1 MDIGRNDACHCGSGK
16 KYKKCCMNKVTSIE
30 AIRHADLEKM
40 QGELMQ
46 FASSVYSRE
55 MDKAVREK
63 MSKFNIGED
72 QQIYGS
78 LLVWA
83 VFSVNVGSGTVLEAF
98 IEKKRHENVRP
109 VTMTQL
115 EKWAG
120 AVPTFSVVEHVT
132 DDERYTVKDLFTEEV
147 KDVRVDEGTH
157 SFKSGAM
164 LLGYLLPFGDY
175 YTYFMMQLEFEEAQT
190 EFNKK
195 LTLKLFEESTFDDI
209 GAFMA
214 DQFPEMLIS
223 MLTEPVEEESEVVEE
238 EPQVEADELVWDEP
252 LYKMAAFKMQNNLL
266 RAQVPLETAEK
277 AFTLMHQYLHSVKPT
292 IKKEVIYA
300 AGMHYF
306 VEKHMY
312 KQGMTQKKI
321 AELYEV
327 STSSLSKVYKEIK
340 AELEADLTE
349 DSITVAEKGDAKKYS
364 DADRA
369 RAQELIYEAMESSPQ
384 QRVKLAKQAM
394 EIYPFHP
401 DAFNMLGEAESDP
414 AKQLELY
421 KQGME
426 AGEADLG
433 KEIFKQDKGMF
444 WGLIE
449 TRPYMRSKFNYAILE
464 AAMGNLAEAIKQ
476 CEELLEL
483 NEMDSQGV
491 RYTLFVMYM
500 DAGEHKKAK
509 ALLKKFDETD
519 FAAGAYN
526 MLLVEFALKGMTPAV
541 ERLAQKAKNVNPVI
555 YDVLAGKRKLPKEP
569 EEFGQEYEAVEYFME
584 YGFVWSN
591 HPELVEWM
599 SE

>member
-63 MSKFNIGED
+63 MRKFNIGED

-83 VFSVNVGSGTVLEAF
+83 VFSVNVGNGTILEAF
-98 IEKKRHENVRP
+98 IEKKRRENVRP
-109 VTMTQL
+109 VTMAQL

-132 DDERYTVKDLFTEEV
+132 DDESYTVKDLFTEEV

-209 GAFMA
+209 GAFIA

-223 MLTEPVEEESEVVEE
+223 MLTEPVEEDSQVEK
-238 EPQVEADELVWDEP
+238 EPQVEEAELVWDEP
-252 LYKMAAFKMQNNLL
+252 LYENAALKMQRKLL
-266 RAQVPLETAEK
+266 QAHVPVETAEK
-277 AFTLMHQYLHSVKPT
+277 AFALMHKYLHEVKPT
-292 IKKEVIYA
+292 IKKEVIYS

-340 AELEADLTE
+340 EVLEADLTE
-349 DSITVAEKGDAKKYS
+349 DSMTVGEQADVKKYS
-364 DADRA
+364 ASDRA

-384 QRVKLAKQAM
+384 KRVKLAKEAM

-401 DAFNMLGEAESDP
+401 DAYNMLGDAESDP

-464 AAMGNLAEAIKQ
+464 AAMGNLTEAIKQ

-500 DAGEHKKAK
+500 DAGEHQKAK
-509 ALLKKFDETD
+509 KLLEKFDETE

-541 ERLAQKAKNVNPVI
+541 ERLAQKAKNVNPII

-569 EEFGQEYEAVEYFME
+569 EEFGQESEAVEYFME

>member
-292 IKKEVIYA
+292 IKKEVIYS

>member
-63 MSKFNIGED
+63 MRKFNIGED

-83 VFSVNVGSGTVLEAF
+83 VFSVKVGNGTILEAF

-109 VTMTQL
+109 VTMAQL

-120 AVPTFSVVEHVT
+120 AVPTFSVIEHVT
-132 DDERYTVKDLFTEEV
+132 DDESYTVKDLFTEEV

-223 MLTEPVEEESEVVEE
+223 MLTEPVEEEPQVEEKPLVEE
-238 EPQVEADELVWDEP
+238 ELAWDEP
-252 LYKMAAFKMQNNLL
+252 LYENAALKLQKNLL
-266 RAQVPLETAEK
+266 QAHVPVETAEK
-277 AFTLMHQYLHSVKPT
+277 AFALMHKYLHKVKPA
-292 IKKEVIYA
+292 IKKEVIYS

-349 DSITVAEKGDAKKYS
+349 DGITVSEKGDAKKYS

-369 RAQELIYEAMESSPQ
+369 RAQELIYEAMESTPQ

-401 DAFNMLGEAESDP
+401 DAYNMLGEAESDP
-414 AKQLELY
+414 GKQLELY
-421 KQGME
+421 KRGME

-509 ALLKKFDETD
+509 ALLKQFDETD

-526 MLLVEFALKGMTPAV
+526 MLLVEFALKGMTPEV
-541 ERLAQKAKNVNPVI
+541 EKLAQKAKNVNPVI

>member
-63 MSKFNIGED
+63 MRKFNIGED

-83 VFSVNVGSGTVLEAF
+83 VFSVKVGNGTILEAF
-98 IEKKRHENVRP
+98 IEKKRRENVRP

-115 EKWAG
+115 ERWAG
-120 AVPTFSVVEHVT
+120 AVPTFSVIEHVT
-132 DDERYTVKDLFTEEV
+132 DDESYTVKDLFTDET
-147 KDVRVDEGTH
+147 KQVRVDEGTH

-195 LTLKLFEESTFDDI
+195 LTLKLFEESAFDDI

-223 MLTEPVEEESEVVEE
+223 MLTEPVEEEPKVEE
-238 EPQVEADELVWDEP
+238 EPQVEEAELAWDEP
-252 LYKMAAFKMQNNLL
+252 LYENAALKMQRNLL
-266 RAQVPLETAEK
+266 QAHVPVETAEK
-277 AFTLMHQYLHSVKPT
+277 AFALMHKYLYSVKPT
-292 IKKEVIYA
+292 IKKEVIYS

-327 STSSLSKVYKEIK
+327 STSSLSKVYKDIK
-340 AELEADLTE
+340 EMLEADLAE
-349 DSITVAEKGDAKKYS
+349 DSIAVSGKGDLKKYT

-401 DAFNMLGEAESDP
+401 DAFNMLGDAKSDP

-433 KEIFKQDKGMF
+433 KEIFKEDKGMF
-444 WGLIE
+444 WGMIE
-449 TRPYMRSKFNYAILE
+449 TRPYMRSKFNYAILQ
-464 AAMGNLAEAIKQ
+464 AAMGNLTEAIKQ

-509 ALLKKFDETD
+509 ALLEKFEETD

>member
-1 MDIGRNDACHCGSGK
+1 
-16 KYKKCCMNKVTSIE
+16 
-30 AIRHADLEKM
+30 
-40 QGELMQ
+40 
-46 FASSVYSRE
+46 
-55 MDKAVREK
+55 
-63 MSKFNIGED
+63 
-72 QQIYGS
+72 
-78 LLVWA
+78 
-83 VFSVNVGSGTVLEAF
+83 
-98 IEKKRHENVRP
+98 
-109 VTMTQL
+109 MTQL

-292 IKKEVIYA
+292 IKKEVIYS

-500 DAGEHKKAK
+500 DAGEHKK
-509 ALLKKFDETD
+509 
-519 FAAGAYN
+519 
-526 MLLVEFALKGMTPAV
+526 
-541 ERLAQKAKNVNPVI
+541 
-555 YDVLAGKRKLPKEP
+555 RKLFSKNSMKRTLRQAPTTCCL
-569 EEFGQEYEAVEYFME
+569 
-584 YGFVWSN
+584 WNSR
-591 HPELVEWM
+591 
-599 SE
+599 

>member
-46 FASSVYSRE
+46 FASSIYSRE

-63 MSKFNIGED
+63 MRKFNIGED

-83 VFSVNVGSGTVLEAF
+83 VFSVNVGNGTILEAF
-98 IEKKRHENVRP
+98 IEKKRRENVRP
-109 VTMTQL
+109 VTMAQL

-132 DDERYTVKDLFTEEV
+132 DDESYTVKDLFTEEV

-190 EFNKK
+190 EFNKQ
-195 LTLKLFEESTFDDI
+195 LTLKLFEESSFDDI

-223 MLTEPVEEESEVVEE
+223 MLTEPVEEE
-238 EPQVEADELVWDEP
+238 PQVEEKPEREEEKLVWDEL
-252 LYKMAAFKMQNNLL
+252 LYEKAALKMQRNLL
-266 RAQVPLETAEK
+266 QAHVPVETAEK
-277 AFTLMHQYLHSVKPT
+277 AFVLMHKYLHSVKPT
-292 IKKEVIYA
+292 IKKEVIYS

-340 AELEADLTE
+340 ELLEADLTE
-349 DSITVAEKGDAKKYS
+349 DSDTVSKGDAKKYT

-401 DAFNMLGEAESDP
+401 DAYNMLGDAESDP

-426 AGEADLG
+426 AGETDLG
-433 KEIFKQDKGMF
+433 KDIFKQDKGMF
-444 WGLIE
+444 WGMIE

-464 AAMGNLAEAIKQ
+464 AAMGNLTEAIKQ

-509 ALLKKFDETD
+509 ALLEKFEETD

>member
-16 KYKKCCMNKVTSIE
+16 KYKKCCMTKVTSIE

-46 FASSVYSRE
+46 FASSNYSRE
-55 MDKAVREK
+55 IDAAIRKKMDGLDKE
-63 MSKFNIGED
+63 EH
-72 QQIYGS
+72 QHIYGA

-83 VFSVNVGSGTVLEAF
+83 AFSVKVGKGSIVEAF

-109 VTMTQL
+109 VTMAQL

-120 AVPTFSVVEHVT
+120 AVPTFSVVDQVT
-132 DDERYTVKDLFTEEV
+132 DDESYTVKDLFSGEV
-147 KDVRVDEGTH
+147 KEVRVDEGTH
-157 SFKSGAM
+157 SFKAGAL
-164 LLGYLLPFGDY
+164 LLGYLLPFGEY
-175 YTYFMMQLEFEEAQT
+175 YTYYLMQLEFEKAQT
-190 EFNKK
+190 EFNKN
-195 LTLKLFEESTFDDI
+195 LTLELFEESTFDDI

-214 DQFPEMLIS
+214 DQFPEMMVS
-223 MLTEPVEEESEVVEE
+223 MLTEPVEEES
-238 EPQVEADELVWDEP
+238 QADAEKLVWVEP
-252 LYKMAAFKMQNNLL
+252 LYENAALKMQRNLL
-266 RAQVPLETAEK
+266 QAHVPVETAEK
-277 AFTLMHQYLHSVKPT
+277 AFALMHKYLHEVKPA
-292 IKKEVIYA
+292 IKKEVIYS

-349 DSITVAEKGDAKKYS
+349 DSNAVSEKGDLKQYT

-401 DAFNMLGEAESDP
+401 DAFNMLGDAESDP
-414 AKQLELY
+414 AKQLKLY

-433 KEIFKQDKGMF
+433 KEVFKKDKGMF
-444 WGLIE
+444 WGMIE

-464 AAMGNLAEAIKQ
+464 AAMGNLTEAIKQ

-509 ALLKKFDETD
+509 ALLEKFDETD

-526 MLLVEFALKGMTPAV
+526 RLLVEFALKGMTPAV

-555 YDVLAGKRKLPKEP
+555 YDVLAGKRKLPKET

>member
-55 MDKAVREK
+55 MDKAVKEK
-63 MSKFNIGED
+63 MRKFNTGED

-83 VFSVNVGSGTVLEAF
+83 VFSVNVGNGTILEAF
-98 IEKKRHENVRP
+98 IEKKRRENVRP
-109 VTMTQL
+109 VTMAQL

-132 DDERYTVKDLFTEEV
+132 DDESYTVKDLFTDEV

-164 LLGYLLPFGDY
+164 LFGYLLPFGDY

-223 MLTEPVEEESEVVEE
+223 MLTEPVDEESEVEE
-238 EPQVEADELVWDEP
+238 VPQVEEVELVWDEP
-252 LYKMAAFKMQNNLL
+252 LYENAALKMQRNLL
-266 RAQVPLETAEK
+266 KAHVPAEAAEK
-277 AFTLMHQYLHSVKPT
+277 AFALMHKYLHKVKPS
-292 IKKEVIYA
+292 IKKEVIYS

-306 VEKHMY
+306 VEKHMH

-340 AELEADLTE
+340 AELEADLTK
-349 DSITVAEKGDAKKYS
+349 DSITVSEKGDAKKYS

-433 KEIFKQDKGMF
+433 KEIFKRDKGMF

-509 ALLKKFDETD
+509 ALLEKFDETD

-526 MLLVEFALKGMTPAV
+526 MLLVEFALKGMTSAV

-569 EEFGQEYEAVEYFME
+569 EEFGQESEAVEYFME

>member
-63 MSKFNIGED
+63 MRKFNIGED

-83 VFSVNVGSGTVLEAF
+83 VFSVNVGNGTILEAF

-109 VTMTQL
+109 VTMAQL

-120 AVPTFSVVEHVT
+120 AVPTFSVIEHVT
-132 DDERYTVKDLFTEEV
+132 DDESYTVKDLFTEEV

-223 MLTEPVEEESEVVEE
+223 MLTEPVEEEPQVEEKPLVEE
-238 EPQVEADELVWDEP
+238 ELAWDEP
-252 LYKMAAFKMQNNLL
+252 LYENAALKMQRNLL
-266 RAQVPLETAEK
+266 QAHVPVETAEK
-277 AFTLMHQYLHSVKPT
+277 AFALMHKYLHSVKPT
-292 IKKEVIYA
+292 IKKEVIYS

-327 STSSLSKVYKEIK
+327 STSSLSKVYKEMK

-349 DSITVAEKGDAKKYS
+349 DSITVSEIGDAKKYS

-369 RAQELIYEAMESSPQ
+369 RAQELIFEAMESSPQ
-384 QRVKLAKQAM
+384 QRLKLATQAM
-394 EIYPFHP
+394 EIYPYHP
-401 DAFNMLGEAESDP
+401 DAYNMLGEAESDP

-421 KQGME
+421 KRGME

-433 KEIFKQDKGMF
+433 KEIFKEDKGMF
-444 WGLIE
+444 WGMVE

-464 AAMGNLAEAIKQ
+464 AAMGNLTEAIKQ

-509 ALLKKFDETD
+509 ALLEKFEETD